1 MAFPYQ
7 RMFTADN
14 IGDLKLTP
22 EAEKSGVVR
31 LDRLPR
37 RVHEALG
44 TQLT

>member
-22 EAEKSGVVR
+22 EAEKSGEWYGSTDYR
-31 LDRLPR
+31 DGFTKLWGLS
-37 RVHEALG
+37 
-44 TQLT
+44 